1 MRNNNNK
8 LKRKVSRSSDAIVSD
23 NGNLLF
29 DSLEDGISS
38 AGRLTWNFFHDL
50 PIQGAIVSGVVGL
63 YAVTVF
69 GVAELIAAGLSANVA
84 YRMFAFGEPLPKAVE
99 KTIKFEMGELPKTD
113 IELWRESR
121 RSTRGDR
128 VVQKSGRP
136 GRQPSR
142 VLREP
147 LP

>member
-1 MRNNNNK
+1 MRNNNNN
-8 LKRKVSRSSDAIVSD
+8 LKRKVSRSSDAIVSK
-23 NGNLLF
+23 NENLF

-38 AGRLTWNFFHDL
+38 AGRLTWNFFHPL

-113 IELWRESR
+113 IELWRASR

-128 VVQKSGRP
+128 VVQKSGRS

-142 VLREP
+142 LLRGAPES
-147 LP
+147 